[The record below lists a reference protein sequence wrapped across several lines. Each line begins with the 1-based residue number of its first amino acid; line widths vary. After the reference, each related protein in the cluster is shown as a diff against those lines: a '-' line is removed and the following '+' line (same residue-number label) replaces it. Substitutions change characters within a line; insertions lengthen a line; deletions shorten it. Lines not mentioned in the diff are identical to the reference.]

1 MWRSVIRPMLG
12 AYTAPRFVVI
22 QDMRVG
28 IPHKVL
34 ICVVIAYVLFNII
47 SNQSYLY
54 TETPQGT
61 VAAFSTIVDEV
72 YEENRVQFENGDAVP
87 CANPSV
93 YDFTYSK
100 EFVYDNFTCAF
111 ISPEQYTVKD
121 MQGNVF
127 FVTHF
132 TDIRSVTR
140 PKEGEEC
147 PNSEDAGLGD
157 NYDLR
162 DANLTLPGT
171 CAYRQQED
179 YLVPA
184 STEMRFT
191 FLSSYDTSPLIGR
204 NGAAPR
210 TFLRRKG
217 SNENLAEFAPGSD
230 IEASVQDWLD
240 WAGIDLDEQ
249 FNDQPVSANN
259 VDDPNFQG
267 VGASAGQFPYVRVT
281 GLKIVLLTSFYNYNL
296 QPGSG
301 GVGTPSSEIV
311 SVVEIDSQ
319 LTWTSLGDDVSL
331 MLNSSIDPQIL
342 TRENIAIQ
350 DEIYTYDRYR
360 YGIQFQFVFG
370 GTMGS
375 FDYNA
380 FINALVQGLV
390 LIGVAGTITS
400 LIAQYMLGTR
410 SQLYRSNMRTD
421 VNFRREYARFTAQ
434 ALVAA
439 SVFAS
444 IDKDGT
450 GYLDKAEIFK
460 QLKYV
465 FGASGKRS
473 ATLSDDKLAV
483 LAEFLLKE
491 SDKVS
496 HGAADLDDH
505 VKDTSLEARRVTMD
519 EWVNIF
525 TDDMTDVT
533 MLSNILKNRKSKL
546 LINMAKVQKELG
558 DDV

>member
-1 MWRSVIRPMLG
+1 MLG

-34 ICVVIAYVLFNII
+34 ICGIIAYVLFNII

-61 VAAFSTIVDEV
+61 VAAFSTITDSV
-72 YEENRVQFENGDAVP
+72 YIANAEQFSDSNAIP
-87 CANPSV
+87 CANASV
-93 YDFTYSK
+93 YDFYYSK
-100 EFVYDNFTCAF
+100 DFIYDNFNCAF

-140 PKEGEEC
+140 PKNDGDC
-147 PNSEDAGLGD
+147 PEAEDTDLGGKYELRAG
-157 NYDLR
+157 
-162 DANLTLPGT
+162 NLTLNGT

-179 YLVPA
+179 FLVPA
-184 STEMRFT
+184 PTEMRFT
-191 FLSSYDTSPLIGR
+191 FLSSYDTSPLIGKS
-204 NGAAPR
+204 GAAPR

-217 SNENLAEFAPGSD
+217 STNNLAEFPAGSE

-240 WAGIDLDEQ
+240 WAGVDLDSRFNEQ
-249 FNDQPVSANN
+249 PFPANS

-267 VGASAGQFPYVRVT
+267 KNFSAGEFPYVRVT

-296 QPGSG
+296 QPGSS
-301 GVGTPSSEIV
+301 GVGTTASEIV
-311 SVVEIDSQ
+311 CVVEIEPQ
-319 LTWTSLGDDVSL
+319 LTWTSLGDDVSF
-331 MLNSSIDPQIL
+331 MLNRPVDPQIL
-342 TRENIAIQ
+342 TIDNLTIEN
-350 DEIYTYDRYR
+350 EIYTYDRYR

-380 FINALVQGLV
+380 FIDALVQGLV

-439 SVFAS
+439 SVFSS
-444 IDKDGT
+444 IDEDGT
-450 GYLDKAEIFK
+450 GRLDKAEIFK

-465 FGASGKRS
+465 FGASGKRAS
-473 ATLSDDKLAV
+473 TLSDDKLAV

-491 SDKVS
+491 SDKMS
-496 HGAADLDDH
+496 HGAADLDDD
-505 VKDTSLEARRVTMD
+505 VKDATTIDRGVTMD

-533 MLSNILKNRKSKL
+533 MLSSILKNRKSKL
-546 LINMAKVQKELG
+546 LINMKKVQNDSEE
-558 DDV
+558 DV

>member
-1 MWRSVIRPMLG
+1 MLG

-34 ICVVIAYVLFNII
+34 VCGIIAYVLFNIL

-61 VAAFSTIVDEV
+61 VAAFSTITEKV
-72 YEENRVQFENGDAVP
+72 YEANGVQFNDPNAVP
-87 CANPSV
+87 CSNASV
-93 YDFTYSK
+93 YDFYYSK
-100 EFVYDNFTCAF
+100 DFVYNNFTCAF
-111 ISPEQYTVKD
+111 LSPEQYTVKD

-127 FVTHF
+127 FLTHF

-140 PKEGEEC
+140 PKKDGDC
-147 PNSEDAGLGD
+147 PEAEDTNLDGNYQLRAG
-157 NYDLR
+157 
-162 DANLTLPGT
+162 NLTLNDT
-171 CAYRQQED
+171 CAYRQEED
-179 YLVPA
+179 FLVPA
-184 STEMRFT
+184 STEMSFT
-191 FLSSYDTSPLIGR
+191 FLSSYDTSSFIGKS
-204 NGAAPR
+204 GAAPR
-210 TFLRRKG
+210 TFVRRKG
-217 SNENLAEFAPGSD
+217 STNNLAEFPAGSE

-240 WAGIDLDEQ
+240 WAGVDLDSRFNEQ
-249 FNDQPVSANN
+249 PFPANN

-267 VGASAGQFPYVRVT
+267 ENFSAGEFPYVRVT

-296 QPGSG
+296 QPGSSG
-301 GVGTPSSEIV
+301 IGTTSSETV
-311 SVVEIDSQ
+311 CVVEIEPQ
-319 LTWTSLGDDVSL
+319 LTWTSLGDDVSF
-331 MLNSSIDPQIL
+331 MLNSPVDPQIL
-342 TRENIAIQ
+342 TIDNVTIENQ
-350 DEIYTYDRYR
+350 IYTYDRYR

-439 SVFAS
+439 SAFS
-444 IDKDGT
+444 IIDENGT
-450 GYLDKAEIFK
+450 GCLDKAEIFK

-465 FGASGKRS
+465 FGASGKRA
-473 ATLSDDKLAV
+473 ATLSDDKLAI
-483 LAEFLLKE
+483 LAEFLIKE
-491 SDKVS
+491 GDKTS
-496 HGAADLDDH
+496 YGATDLDDD
-505 VKDTSLEARRVTMD
+505 VKDTSAAEHGISMD

-525 TDDMTDVT
+525 TEDMTNISV
-533 MLSNILKNRKSKL
+533 LSNILKNRKSKL
-546 LINMAKVQKELG
+546 LINMEKIRKQSEEGV
-558 DDV
+558 

>member
-1 MWRSVIRPMLG
+1 MLG

-34 ICVVIAYVLFNII
+34 ICGIIAYVLFNII

-61 VAAFSTIVDEV
+61 VAAFSTITDDV
-72 YEENRVQFENGDAVP
+72 YRANAEQFNEPNAVP
-87 CANPSV
+87 CANASA
-93 YDFTYSK
+93 YDFYYSK
-100 EFVYDNFTCAF
+100 DFIYDNFTCAF
-111 ISPEQYTVKD
+111 LSPEQYTVKD

-140 PKEGEEC
+140 PKNGDSC
-147 PNSEDAGLGD
+147 PEPEDTDLNGNYELRAG
-157 NYDLR
+157 
-162 DANLTLPGT
+162 NLTLDDT

-184 STEMRFT
+184 STEMSFT
-191 FLSSYDTSPLIGR
+191 FLSSYDSSSLIGKS
-204 NGAAPR
+204 GAAPR

-217 SNENLAEFAPGSD
+217 STNNLAEFPPGSE
-230 IEASVQDWLD
+230 IEATVQDWLD
-240 WAGIDLDEQ
+240 WAGIDLDSRFNEQ
-249 FNDQPVSANN
+249 PIPDNSVN
-259 VDDPNFQG
+259 DPNFQG
-267 VGASAGQFPYVRVT
+267 EGFSSGEFPYVRVT

-296 QPGSG
+296 QPGSS
-301 GVGTPSSEIV
+301 GVGTTSSEIV
-311 SVVEIDSQ
+311 CVVEIEPQ
-319 LTWTSLGDDVSL
+319 LTWTSLGDDVSF
-331 MLNSSIDPQIL
+331 MLNSPTDPQIL
-342 TRENIAIQ
+342 TRDNVSIENQ
-350 DEIYTYDRYR
+350 IYTYDRYR

-444 IDKDGT
+444 IDEDGT
-450 GYLDKAEIFK
+450 GRLDKAEIFK

-465 FGASGKRS
+465 FGASGKRA
-473 ATLSDDKLAV
+473 ATLSDDKLAI

-491 SDKVS
+491 SDKMS
-496 HGAADLDDH
+496 HGAADLDDD
-505 VKDTSLEARRVTMD
+505 VKDTTTLDRGVSMD

-533 MLSNILKNRKSKL
+533 MLSSILKNRKSKL
-546 LINMAKVQKELG
+546 LINMKKVQKQSEE
-558 DDV
+558 DV